1 MSKHIDVKVPAPSVV
16 LGQLATENRSDDRT
30 NHDGPFGMKQQCP
43 WGCMKP
49 RGRESAAPDRWA
61 GSIDPPKGLEEPR
74 PFVAQTAAT
83 ADRPRCKARI
93 ETGLAHR
100 GTAGDCFGWHHQ
112 RLVPCAGCVPA
123 IRRASDVV
131 VTRMPSTRPIGGFR
145 ISWSRSF
152 NPRAHGQWRPIV
164 SRRATRRGDRPTR
177 GGGALSAPRLL
188 GSMARH

>member
-1 MSKHIDVKVPAPSVV
+1 MIGLIMMA
-16 LGQLATENRSDDRT
+16 
-30 NHDGPFGMKQQCP
+30 PFGMKQQCP

-112 RLVPCAGCVPA
+112 RPVPCCGLRTGNP
-123 IRRASDVV
+123 
-131 VTRMPSTRPIGGFR
+131 PSLG
-145 ISWSRSF
+145 RSSH
-152 NPRAHGQWRPIV
+152 PHAVYQ
-164 SRRATRRGDRPTR
+164 ADRGVQD
-177 GGGALSAPRLL
+177 
-188 GSMARH
+188 